1 MSCFPVLLHEHQAE
15 QLRLILPDTLTKE
28 RWAMTWDLTI
38 LFHACLIFAFAGR
51 WHVLRCLPHR
61 VSVGYNLG
69 LNPKSSEL
77 WRVVQQSCHHGP
89 VMPITWFSRYVMI
102 ALIDALQDS
111 LCTQYKDRFLSDLG
125 LALVTTPECH
135 GFDMIWSSWSNDWRH
150 GNNFET

>member
-1 MSCFPVLLHEHQAE
+1 
-15 QLRLILPDTLTKE
+15 
-28 RWAMTWDLTI
+28 MTWDLTM
-38 LFHACLIFAFAGR
+38 LFHAAGR
-51 WHVLRCLPHR
+51 WHALRCLPHR

-77 WRVVQQSCHHGP
+77 CHHGP

-102 ALIDALQDS
+102 ALIDAQDS

-135 GFDMIWSSWSNDWRH
+135 RFDMI
-150 GNNFET
+150 